1 MGEWVRDH
9 KRPQQNQNQNQQ
21 ETTTKKI
28 NMVAT
33 YTTPGQP
40 AWEVLHVQRHRFK
53 EGVPEFRCKWTVE
66 DASYFTV
73 EQLGNIQV

>member
-1 MGEWVRDH
+1 MGE
-9 KRPQQNQNQNQQ
+9 RPQ
-21 ETTTKKI
+21 ETTTKPKPKPTRDHNKKI